1 MDVANELLDAIEI
14 IVDKKIREN
23 TAQIYPGICKS
34 VSGSSC
40 VMSINGK
47 DNTIQFY
54 GSIPTVGAI
63 YRVFVPDGNMSMAF
77 AITGNDD
84 RKGLHYSN
92 PNLLDNGYFGNPV
105 NQRGQTEYTGGNVYT
120 IDRWITLGA
129 NSLFSVLDKG
139 VRIARKTDGDN
150 GRITQ
155 RLSPEL
161 CTALAGKTCTLSALV
176 NSFPK
181 SGYAGLLILWDNVT
195 LSEVQINPDSASK
208 LISTTFTI
216 PDSMVSAHNADY
228 RVQISTNATGGDGA
242 ELAAVKLE
250 LGSTQTLAH
259 QDGDGNWVLNEIPDY
274 GEQLAR
280 CQRYFVN
287 FNPNKVNWF
296 AMPPAVASN
305 TTEAYSSVTLPV
317 AMRAQPTVSYGGKIA
332 LSQTDDVQV
341 TGIQVSGSTFAGNY
355 LQLKYSV
362 ADGLTA
368 NSTYRVQGYN
378 DSTSYIWL
386 SADL

>member
-14 IVDKKIREN
+14 IVDKKVREN
-23 TAQIYPGICKS
+23 TTQIYPGICKS

-84 RKGLHYSN
+84 RKGLQYSN
-92 PNLLDNGYFGNPV
+92 PNLLDNWYFANPV
-105 NQRGQTEYTGGNVYT
+105 NQRGKTEYTGNVYY
-120 IDRWITLGA
+120 IDRWR
-129 NSLFSVLDKG
+129 S
-139 VRIARKTDGDN
+139 
-150 GRITQ
+150 
-155 RLSPEL
+155 
-161 CTALAGKTCTLSALV
+161 
-176 NSFPK
+176 
-181 SGYAGLLILWDNVT
+181 WDV
-195 LSEVQINPDSASK
+195 DSASLSVVSGGIK
-208 LISTTFTI
+208 IAGTLYQYLEPVVFEELWGKTITISLLLADGTLYTNSFALKRADWYTVRINAHGLNAIQFGINNNDFGNQNNNFLRVTPATVGTLSDTI
-216 PDSMVSAHNADY
+216 
-228 RVQISTNATGGDGA
+228 
-242 ELAAVKLE
+242 LAVKLE
-250 LGSTQTLAH
+250 LGSQQTLAH
-259 QDGDGNWVLNEIPDY
+259 QDANGNWVLNEIPDF
-274 GEQLAR
+274 GEQLRR

-305 TTEAYSSVTLPV
+305 TTQAYSAVTLPV

-332 LSQTDDVQV
+332 LSQTGDVQV
-341 TGIQVSGSTFAGNY
+341 TGIQVSENTFAGNY
-355 LQLKYSV
+355 LQLRYSV

-378 DSTSYIWL
+378 DPTSYIWL

>member
-1 MDVANELLDAIEI
+1 MDVVNELLDAIEI
-14 IVDKKIREN
+14 IVDKKVREN

-34 VSGSSC
+34 VSGNSC

-92 PNLLDNGYFGNPV
+92 PNFLDNWYFGNPV
-105 NQRGQTEYTGGNVYT
+105 NQRRQTEYTEIGYT
-120 IDRWITLGA
+120 IDRWKLPTTHKVSVQDSDIKITCNSSAGA
-129 NSLFSVLDKG
+129 NFCFQQLVENLE
-139 VRIARKTDGDN
+139 V
-150 GRITQ
+150 
-155 RLSPEL
+155 
-161 CTALAGKTCTLSALV
+161 GKQYTLSALITENTTTKGV
-176 NSFPK
+176 SLRHGNSGPGTITGVGVYSFTFVADSVDLT
-181 SGYAGLLILWDNVT
+181 SGVGMQFNSKADDNDNYIV
-195 LSEVQINPDSASK
+195 LKAI
-208 LISTTFTI
+208 
-216 PDSMVSAHNADY
+216 
-228 RVQISTNATGGDGA
+228 
-242 ELAAVKLE
+242 KLE
-250 LGSTQTLAH
+250 LGSQQTLAH
-259 QDGDGNWVLNEIPDY
+259 QDTDGNWVLNEIPDY
-274 GEQLAR
+274 GEQLTR

-287 FNPNKVNWF
+287 FNPNKANYF
-296 AMPPAVASN
+296 AMPVAVASDATN
-305 TTEAYSSVTLPV
+305 AYSAVTLPV

-332 LSQTDDVQV
+332 LSQTGDVQV
-341 TGIQVSGSTFAGNY
+341 TGIQVSGNTFAGNY

-378 DSTSYIWL
+378 DPTSYIWL

>member
-1 MDVANELLDAIEI
+1 MDVANEILDAIEI

-23 TAQIYPGICKS
+23 TAQIYFGVCKS
-34 VSGSSC
+34 VNGDSC

-47 DNTIQFY
+47 NNTIHFY
-54 GSIPTVGAI
+54 GSAPIVGLT
-63 YRVFVPDGNMSMAF
+63 YRVFVPNGNMSMAF

-92 PNLLDNGYFGNPV
+92 PNLLDNWYFGNPV
-105 NQRGQTEYTGGNVYT
+105 NQRGQTEYTGNTYY
-120 IDRWITLGA
+120 IDRWL
-129 NSLFSVLDKG
+129 SW
-139 VRIARKTDGDN
+139 DG
-150 GRITQ
+150 
-155 RLSPEL
+155 
-161 CTALAGKTCTLSALV
+161 
-176 NSFPK
+176 
-181 SGYAGLLILWDNVT
+181 
-195 LSEVQINPDSASK
+195 DSASLSVVSGGIK
-208 LISTTFTI
+208 IAGALYQYLESVVFEELWGKTVAISLLFADGTLYTNSFALKRNDWYSVPINAHGLNSIQLGINNNDFGNRNNNFFRVIPAIVGTLSDTI
-216 PDSMVSAHNADY
+216 
-228 RVQISTNATGGDGA
+228 
-242 ELAAVKLE
+242 LAVKLE
-250 LGSTQTLAH
+250 LGSQQTLAH
-259 QDGDGNWVLNEIPDY
+259 QDADGNWVLNEIPDY
-274 GEQLAR
+274 GEQLRR

-287 FNPNKVNWF
+287 FNPNKVKWF

-305 TTEAYSSVTLPV
+305 TTEAYSAVTLPV
-317 AMRAQPTVSYGGKIA
+317 AMRAQPTVSYGGKIT

-341 TGIQVSGSTFAGNY
+341 TGIQVSGNTFAGNY

>member
-1 MDVANELLDAIEI
+1 MDVANEILDAIEI

-63 YRVFVPDGNMSMAF
+63 YRVFVPDGNMPMAF

-84 RKGLHYSN
+84 RKGLQYSN
-92 PNLLDNGYFGNPV
+92 PNLLDNWYFANPV
-105 NQRGQTEYTGGNVYT
+105 NQRGKTEYTDSWAYS
-120 IDRWITLGA
+120 IDRW
-129 NSLFSVLDKG
+129 
-139 VRIARKTDGDN
+139 
-150 GRITQ
+150 
-155 RLSPEL
+155 L
-161 CTALAGKTCTLSALV
+161 CA
-176 NSFPK
+176 
-181 SGYAGLLILWDNVT
+181 
-195 LSEVQINPDSASK
+195 
-208 LISTTFTI
+208 
-216 PDSMVSAHNADY
+216 
-228 RVQISTNATGGDGA
+228 GDGKVTIA
-242 ELAAVKLE
+242 EGHCVFYGAVDQGLSVEMPDILGCTMTASLLLADGTLITGTAVNTDNSIDIPFVSGVDGVFIGFNETDLSKHRRFRIYMAPERTVIAAKLE
-250 LGSTQTLAH
+250 LGSQQTLAR
-259 QDGDGNWVLNEIPDY
+259 QDENGNWVLNEIPDY

-305 TTEAYSSVTLPV
+305 TTEAYSVVTLPV

-332 LSQTDDVQV
+332 LSQTGDVQV
-341 TGIQVSGSTFAGNY
+341 TDIQVSGSTFAGNY

-378 DSTSYIWL
+378 DPTSYIWL